1 MSIEVLMLI
10 LLIMLITLIMLNY
23 DNYVDLCWIM
33 LNLMKNIGFM
43 MCFGELLKIGFR
55 MIGFILC
62 FGGKRKV
69 IVILYC
75 VFEAP
80 IRPDCYLQ
88 WSRGVLAASRRIST
102 QQRVI
107 YS

>member
-1 MSIEVLMLI
+1 ML
-10 LLIMLITLIMLNY
+10 
-23 DNYVDLCWIM
+23 
-33 LNLMKNIGFM
+33 
-43 MCFGELLKIGFR
+43 CFGELLKIGFR

-62 FGGKRKV
+62 FGGNDKV

-88 WSRGVLAASRRIST
+88 
-102 QQRVI
+102 
-107 YS
+107 

>member
-1 MSIEVLMLI
+1 MLSMLI
-10 LLIMLITLIMLNY
+10 ILNY
-23 DNYVDLCWIM
+23 VNYVDLCWFM

-43 MCFGELLKIGFR
+43 LCFGELLKIGFR

-62 FGGKRKV
+62 LAITGLLMV
-69 IVILYC
+69 VLYC

-88 WSRGVLAASRRIST
+88 
-102 QQRVI
+102 
-107 YS
+107 

>member
-1 MSIEVLMLI
+1 
-10 LLIMLITLIMLNY
+10 
-23 DNYVDLCWIM
+23 M

-43 MCFGELLKIGFR
+43 LCFGELLKIGFR
-55 MIGFILC
+55 MIAFILC
-62 FGGKRKV
+62 FGGNDKV

-88 WSRGVLAASRRIST
+88 
-102 QQRVI
+102 
-107 YS
+107 

>member
-1 MSIEVLMLI
+1 
-10 LLIMLITLIMLNY
+10 
-23 DNYVDLCWIM
+23 
-33 LNLMKNIGFM
+33 

-62 FGGKRKV
+62 FAITGLLMV
-69 IVILYC
+69 VLYC

-88 WSRGVLAASRRIST
+88 
-102 QQRVI
+102 
-107 YS
+107 

>member
-1 MSIEVLMLI
+1 
-10 LLIMLITLIMLNY
+10 
-23 DNYVDLCWIM
+23 
-33 LNLMKNIGFM
+33 M

-62 FGGKRKV
+62 FGGNGKGMV
-69 IVILYC
+69 VLYC

-88 WSRGVLAASRRIST
+88 
-102 QQRVI
+102 
-107 YS
+107 